1 LLGLPER
8 GGALRASLCLRF
20 GDDVRSVRK
29 VFKEEG
35 LEPGPFSVGA
45 LCGKYGVTSV
55 RALFAAHDRAL
66 ATGPGPFSF
75 SAVIETGGLAALG
88 GSVSVTVNP
97 DASVRWQ
104 GHMHDSGLDGYHYTV
119 AAVLRASSGRAV
131 AVVHQG
137 STSGTLSLSG
147 SRDDDWD
154 DTTHSDGLT
163 PLAVADFAAA
173 TLSTHI
179 EYTDDLGSFLEA
191 AFIWIS
197 ESVIGDSLGAG
208 LGAVVFIGL
217 EIGSLISNGS
227 LVPGARLASGIL
239 WMAGPSN
246 MLWAIAA
253 EGIVSAGET
262 SRDLSTDE
270 YKWATEQVYRGAL
283 PPIDTLL
290 VTDTIGGGHRPF
302 TFPRYDNKTTLNMG
316 SVAPLVFRADD
327 GSLTPAQHPR
337 DNVAAPGETLVHEL
351 VHACQIYRSAADLD
365 YLARAAGSKVSAG
378 PGYEYGG
385 PNEDYTSL
393 NIEQQA
399 QIVQDWFVGNRY
411 MSGTNPAQFAFP
423 PMDSTTNPYFH
434 YIQDNLRPGVF

>member
-1 LLGLPER
+1 VR
-8 GGALRASLCLRF
+8 GVL
-20 GDDVRSVRK
+20 K

-45 LCGKYGVTSV
+45 LCSKYGVTNV
-55 RALFAAHDRAL
+55 TALFAAHDRAL
-66 ATGPGPFSF
+66 KSGPGPFQF

-88 GSVSVTVNP
+88 GSVTVTVNP

-119 AAVLRASSGRAV
+119 GAVVRASSGRAV
-131 AVVHQG
+131 ALVHQG

-154 DTTHSDGLT
+154 ETPQLDGLT
-163 PLAVADFAAA
+163 PLTVADFAAA
-173 TLSTHI
+173 RLTTHI
-179 EYTDDLGSFLEA
+179 EYTDDLGSFLEG
-191 AFIWIS
+191 AFEWIS
-197 ESVIGDSLGAG
+197 KSVIGDSLGVG
-208 LGAVVFIGL
+208 FGAVVFIGV
-217 EIGSLISNGS
+217 EIGSLISSGS
-227 LVPGARLASGIL
+227 LVPGARLAGGIL

-253 EGIVSAGET
+253 EGVVSVGET
-262 SRDLSTDE
+262 SRELSEDE
-270 YKWATEQVYRGAL
+270 YSWASDHVYGDAL
-283 PPIDTLL
+283 PPRQNLQ

-302 TFPRYDNKTTLNMG
+302 TFPRYDGKTTLNLG
-316 SVAPLVFRADD
+316 STEALVLRADD
-327 GSLTPAQHPR
+327 GTLTPAQSSHDR
-337 DNVAAPGETLVHEL
+337 AAAPGETLVHEL
-351 VHACQIYRSAADLD
+351 VHACQIERSAADLTF
-365 YLARAAGSKVSAG
+365 LARAAGSKVSAG
-378 PGYEYGG
+378 PGYTYGG

-411 MSGTNPAQFAFP
+411 EGSTNAAQVAFP

-434 YIQDNLRPGVF
+434 YIQDNVRLGLF